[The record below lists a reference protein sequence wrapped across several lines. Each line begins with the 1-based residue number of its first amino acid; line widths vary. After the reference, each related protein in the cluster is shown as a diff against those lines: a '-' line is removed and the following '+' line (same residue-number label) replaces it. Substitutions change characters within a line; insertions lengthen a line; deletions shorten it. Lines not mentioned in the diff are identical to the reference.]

1 MNIQFKLA
9 LRYLWGHKLRS
20 SLTTLAVVL
29 GVMMLFAMSGLLIP
43 MTNAWR
49 QNMMMSAGQVDLI
62 ISRANGAAFDNSAL
76 VTVKGTEGIARA
88 AGLLRKNVVMPASL
102 GGSNDS
108 INGVSAFTI
117 TGLNPQDAQQVRQ
130 YPVKQ
135 GRFLEPADDLEVIIP
150 ETVAQLL
157 KLNIGDILTIPSAQ
171 GKAELRVVGFL
182 GVTFSSGNED
192 IFMNLPT
199 AQRIL
204 NMDGQINTIEVLYQS
219 GADQTSVQSQVLKN
233 LDKDFQVGQAEV
245 GSDLLASLKYG
256 EVAFYIFGVMAL
268 GMASFIIYNTFRTV
282 VAERRHDLGL
292 LRAIGASRQTVVGIF
307 VFESLFQ
314 GVVGTAL
321 GMFLGYWLAAWM
333 LNLIG
338 PILATF
344 MHSLSSWPIY
354 STTNVIFTI
363 TVGVGFTLLSGFL
376 PALAAART
384 APLEALRPVLG
395 SAYEKVARRNAV
407 IGIALVVLA
416 LVSLLSGNFQIIS
429 FATLLVLVG
438 IVLLA
443 PVLVSPVAKTFGGLL
458 GIFLAR
464 EGRVAQGNLVRQP
477 GRAAVTASTM
487 MIALAVIIALAGM
500 MSSITTSFTS
510 YLDRS
515 LGADLLVMPQSLVLG
530 GGNLGASPKLGQE
543 LSALPG
549 IQMVTSLRL
558 ANTQTKGSSL
568 QIIGIDPVTYPQVS
582 GLVFSRGSNAAYTSL
597 GSGRTIIVNGIFSV
611 QNNVQLG
618 ESLTLQTPEGDQTY
632 TVVGVG
638 MDYLNAKLATAY
650 ISQANLEHDFHENSD
665 LLLMANISKGS
676 NATEVKAAAAK
687 LVSGYPAFTL
697 LDALTFK
704 ETSLKAFSDAMLM
717 LYAFM
722 AVLAAPA
729 LVAMVNTL
737 AINVIERTR
746 EIGMLRALGSSR
758 GMIRGMIL
766 AESLMLA
773 ILGTG
778 LGILIGL
785 WMGYVLVGAMN
796 VGGFVMRYEFPYVG
810 ILIGIAVGLIF
821 GVLAALIPA
830 RQAAKMDIVS
840 ALRYE

>member
-1 MNIQFKLA
+1 
-9 LRYLWGHKLRS
+9 
-20 SLTTLAVVL
+20 
-29 GVMMLFAMSGLLIP
+29 
-43 MTNAWR
+43 
-49 QNMMMSAGQVDLI
+49 
-62 ISRANGAAFDNSAL
+62 
-76 VTVKGTEGIARA
+76 
-88 AGLLRKNVVMPASL
+88 MPASL

-130 YPVKQ
+130 YPVKD
-135 GRFLEPADDLEVIIP
+135 GRFLQPADDLAVVIP
-150 ETVAQLL
+150 ETVATLL
-157 KLNIGDILTIPSAQ
+157 KINVGDTLTIPSAQ
-171 GKAELRVVGFL
+171 GKAVLQVVGFL
-182 GVTFSSGNED
+182 GVTFSSGTED
-192 IFMNLPT
+192 IYVNLPT
-199 AQRIL
+199 AQRLL
-204 NMDGQINTIEVLYQS
+204 NMDGQINTIEVLYQP
-219 GADQTSVQSQVLKN
+219 GVDQTSVQTQVLKN
-233 LDKDFQVGQAEV
+233 LDKDFQTGQAEV
-245 GSDLLASLKYG
+245 GTDLLASLKYG

-292 LRAIGASRQTVVGIF
+292 LRAIGASRRTVVGIF
-307 VFESLFQ
+307 VFESFIQ

-321 GMFLGYWLAAWM
+321 GMFLGYLLAAWM

-338 PILATF
+338 PMLATF

-354 STTNVIFTI
+354 SSANVIFTI
-363 TVGVGFTLLSGFL
+363 IVGVGFTLLSGFL

-384 APLEALRPVLG
+384 APLEALRPVIG
-395 SAYEKVARRNAV
+395 SAYEKVASRNAI
-407 IGIALVVLA
+407 IGIVLVLLSLA
-416 LVSLLSGNFQIIS
+416 SLVSGNFQIIS

-438 IVLLA
+438 VVLLA
-443 PVLVSPVAKTFGGLL
+443 PVLVQPVAKTFGSLL

-464 EGRVAQGNLVRQP
+464 EGRVAQANLVRQP

-487 MIALAVIIALAGM
+487 MIALAVIIALAGL
-500 MSSITTSFTS
+500 MSSITIGFTS

-530 GGNLGASPKLGQE
+530 GGNLGASPKLSQE
-543 LSALPG
+543 LSVLPG

-568 QIIGIDPVTYPQVS
+568 QVIGINPITYPQVS

-597 GSGRTIIVNGIFSV
+597 GDGRAIIVNGIFSV
-611 QNNVQLG
+611 QNKVQLG
-618 ESLTLQTPEGDQTY
+618 DILTLQTPEGDQQY

-638 MDYLNAKLATAY
+638 MDYLNSKLATAY
-650 ISQANLEHDFHENSD
+650 ISQANLERDFHENSD

-676 NATEVKAAAAK
+676 NATEVKAAVAQ

-704 ETSLKAFSDAMLM
+704 DTSMKAFNDAMLL

-766 AESLMLA
+766 AESLLLA

-785 WMGYVLVGAMN
+785 WMGYVLVGTMN
-796 VGGFVMRYEFPYVG
+796 VAGFVMQYEFPYVG

-830 RQAAKMDIVS
+830 RQAARMDIVT